1 MIKYRFNKKSNKDQ
15 KNTQSL
21 SNRFLL
27 TKPNEVNMQIVITSV
42 LFDQNMLSLNVTDAV
57 YNANTAEF
65 LGSKNISLTP
75 IELQSNIILMKGS

>member
-1 MIKYRFNKKSNKDQ
+1 
-15 KNTQSL
+15 
-21 SNRFLL
+21 
-27 TKPNEVNMQIVITSV
+27 MQIVITSV